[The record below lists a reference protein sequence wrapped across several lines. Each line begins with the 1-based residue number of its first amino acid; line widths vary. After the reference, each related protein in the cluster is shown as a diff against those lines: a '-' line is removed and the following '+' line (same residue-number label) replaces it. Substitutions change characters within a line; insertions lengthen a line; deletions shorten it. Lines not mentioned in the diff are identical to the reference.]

1 MILPEE
7 RDSMCE
13 ACDNYDGTRLPRLD
27 AELVAEARAIEA
39 EVPGERAS
47 EEAWAVFVGRA
58 GGGISWAEHK
68 RMTSSYEAAEAA
80 ASASGARAL
89 GRRRARRPSS
99 FRCDAASLS
108 ESL

>member
-1 MILPEE
+1 
-7 RDSMCE
+7 MCE

-27 AELVAEARAIEA
+27 AELIAEARAIEA
-39 EVPGERAS
+39 EMPGERAS

-58 GGGISWAEHK
+58 GGGISWADHK
-68 RMTSSYEAAEAA
+68 RMTSSYEAAAVA

-89 GRRRARRPSS
+89 GRRRSRRPSS
-99 FRCDAASLS
+99 FRCEAASLS